1 MLRFAVNHMTVAN
14 ASYQALL
21 DTAVSCGCAGVEVR
35 NDLAGDL
42 FDGVDPVEAGRMAK
56 DSGLRILALAEV
68 KAFNRFSDNVMAQ
81 VEALAA
87 TAVACGAEGISLIP
101 CNDGGA
107 DISSRGEHRRQLI
120 GALQEIHPVLER
132 NNVLGFIEPLG
143 FSTATLRH
151 KVDAVEAIEAIESV
165 GSARFK
171 IVHDTFHHHLASG
184 DSSIPETVFAEHTGI
199 VHVSGV
205 TNAELSAA
213 TMADEHRVL
222 VDANDRLGNVQQLTR
237 LFEAGYSGPVSVEAF
252 APSVHAMTHPAAA
265 LQASFNYLESE
276 VNAVTA

>member
-35 NDLAGDL
+35 NDLDGDL

-56 DSGLRILALAEV
+56 DRGLRILALAEV

-107 DISSRGEHRRQLI
+107 DVSSHGDQRRQLI

-132 NNVLGFIEPLG
+132 NNLLGFIEPLG

-151 KVDAVEAIEAIESV
+151 KVDAVDAIEAV

-171 IVHDTFHHHLASG
+171 IVHDTFHHYLASG

-205 TNAELSAA
+205 INAELTAA

-222 VDANDRLGNVQQLTR
+222 VDANDRLGNAQQLAQ
-237 LFEAGYSGPVSVEAF
+237 LLEAGYSGPVSVEAF
-252 APSVHAMTHPAAA
+252 APSVHAITHPAAA
-265 LQASFNYLESE
+265 LQSSFNYIESE

>member
-1 MLRFAVNHMTVAN
+1 MTVAN

-21 DTAVSCGCAGVEVR
+21 DIATRCGCVGVEVR
-35 NDLAGDL
+35 NDLTGDL

-56 DSGLRILALAEV
+56 NSGLRILALAEV
-68 KAFNRFSDNVMAQ
+68 KAFNRFSDSVMAQ

-101 CNDGGA
+101 CNDGTE
-107 DISSRGEHRRQLI
+107 ISSRGEHRRQLV
-120 GALQEIHPVLER
+120 GALREIHPVLER
-132 NNVLGFIEPLG
+132 NNLLGFIEPLG

-151 KVDAVEAIEAIESV
+151 KVDAVEAIESV
-165 GSARFK
+165 GSVRFR
-171 IVHDTFHHHLASG
+171 IVHDTFHQYLASG
-184 DSSIPETVFAEHTGI
+184 DSSTPETVFAEHTGI

-205 TNAELSAA
+205 INADLTAA

-222 VDANDRLGNVQQLTR
+222 VDANDRLGNVQQLTQ
-237 LFEAGYSGPVSVEAF
+237 LLEAGYSGPVSVEAF
-252 APSVHAMTHPAAA
+252 APSVHAMTHPTAA